1 MSERRKIPGSDS
13 PTLAEGAPGTPG
25 PLEDTARGVKER
37 LDLPT
42 VSESQPRRWPGAG
55 AEPPPLPTSVDPGLP
70 EMRLADDDE
79 RVSPEQ
85 AGRYTVKGVHGRG
98 GQARVLLA
106 FDEHIGRDVAI
117 KELLTEGARDESG
130 SYPSS
135 MRSTPGMVRF
145 LREARVT
152 AQLEHPNI
160 VPVHEVGR
168 RADGTLYYTMRFVR
182 GETLAKKLKACQ
194 GLPDRLKLLGAFWDL
209 CNAIAYAHS
218 RGVVHRDIK
227 PENVMVGEFGETVLL
242 DWGIAKVKGQKD
254 IRARDLEKDLRLMH
268 QGGGKTSD
276 GTAIGTPSYMS
287 PEQARGQIDAID
299 ERSDV
304 WGLGAVLYE
313 ILTGQ
318 PPFPGAVA
326 MEIIVRVGRDPV
338 RPVTEICAAAPR
350 ELVAICHKAL
360 QREPAERYQSARE
373 FASEINAFMTGG
385 KVGAYRYSSL
395 ELLRRFAAQNKAAIV
410 AAGAAVLTIVVA
422 LVLVSLA
429 LRNESFARK
438 SESQAREREA
448 AALAQEHAE
457 RLTAG
462 YHLAQAY
469 AEKAGRLAE
478 DSRFLAAEVFAAAS
492 LLHNPAHP
500 GSPDNQPAFADS
512 HPESRDLRVQAASLV
527 YRGRLHSLLRLQKT
541 LGGPEVFTG
550 VDFSPQEA
558 LLAAGSYDGRVRLWR
573 LPGGEPAGE
582 LEAGLDKVLAV
593 AFSPDG
599 KHIAAG
605 GRNGVV
611 AVWDWPSRKER
622 RLSAG
627 GPAAHAVRFS
637 PDGDE
642 VCAALGDGSVR
653 LWRIDGKAQRR
664 LVAHRGKAS
673 AVAFSPD
680 GQRVVSG
687 GEDGRVRVWSMRSG
701 KPEREL
707 ADRGAEVLSLAFS
720 PDGRRL
726 VAGDNGKKITV
737 WAMDSGAVERTLEG
751 HADGVLALAFSRDGR
766 FLASAGYDKSIRLWE
781 VGTGEL
787 WLANEVHQDFVWGL
801 GFSHDGKHLASASFD
816 RSVRLFE
823 FSPETAL
830 VSLHGHGGEIYGMAF
845 SPDGKRLAT
854 SGWDRSAVVWDLQ
867 TRRPRLRLAGHGEV
881 VDRVVFSP
889 DGALIATACRD
900 RLVRLWD
907 GDSGKLART
916 LRGHGDM
923 VYGAAFSPDGAL
935 LATSGTDR
943 TVRLWEVASGRER
956 RVLQGHREAVDKVV
970 FSPDG
975 RTLASASND
984 LTVRLW
990 DVRTGE
996 QVKVLGGHSDWIS
1009 DVVFSPDG
1017 KRLATSGKD
1026 GKALVWHIE
1035 SGKQVFALSGH
1046 SQWVNSVRYSPD
1058 GKLLA
1063 TGSDDGTVRVW
1074 SAQDGRP
1081 LLIIACRGG
1090 VVAIEFSQDSKLLG
1104 VGDGTVV
1111 RLYPLDFSALD
1122 GDPRELLRQGE
1133 ETLGL
1138 RLDGFRLAGRP

>member
-1 MSERRKIPGSDS
+1 VTERRKVPDS
-13 PTLAEGAPGTPG
+13 EAPTLAGDGPAAPG
-25 PLEDTARGVKER
+25 PLEDTARGVRER

-42 VSESQPRRWPGAG
+42 MSDDLPLWPGAG
-55 AEPPPLPTSVDPGLP
+55 AAPPPLPTSVDPGLP
-70 EMRLADDDE
+70 AMQLADDDE
-79 RVSPEQ
+79 RVSLEQ
-85 AGRYTVKGVHGRG
+85 AGRYTVKKVHGRG

-117 KELLTEGARDESG
+117 KELLTEPGRDGSG
-130 SYPSS
+130 SVPSS
-135 MRSTPGMVRF
+135 LRSTPGMVRF

-168 RADGTLYYTMRFVR
+168 REDGTLYYTMRFVR
-182 GETLAKKLKACQ
+182 GETLAKKLKSCR
-194 GLPDRLKLLGAFWDL
+194 GLSERLKLLGAFWDL

-287 PEQARGQIDAID
+287 PEQARGEIDAID

-318 PPFPGAVA
+318 PPFPGDVA
-326 MEIIVRVGRDPV
+326 MEIIARVGRDPV
-338 RPVTEICAAAPR
+338 RPVAEVCPAAPR
-350 ELVAICHKAL
+350 ELSAICEKAL
-360 QREPAERYQSARE
+360 RREPAQRYQSARE
-373 FASEINAFMTGG
+373 FAAEINAYMTGG

-395 ELLRRFAAQNKAAIV
+395 ELLKRFAAQNKAAIA
-410 AAGAAVLTIVVA
+410 AAGAALLIIVAA

-429 LRNESFARK
+429 LRNESQARK
-438 SESQAREREA
+438 NESQAREREA

-457 RLTAG
+457 RLIAG

-469 AEKAGRLAE
+469 AEKAARLAE
-478 DSRFLAAEVFAAAS
+478 DSRFLAAAVFGAAS

-500 GSPDNQPAFADS
+500 GSPDHVPTFAES
-512 HPESRDLRVQAASLV
+512 HLESRDLRVQAASLV
-527 YRGRLHSLLRLQKT
+527 FRGRLHSLLRLEKT
-541 LGGPEVFTG
+541 VVGDEVFTG
-550 VDFSPQEA
+550 VAFSPKNPV
-558 LLAAGSYDGRVRLWR
+558 LAAAGYDGKVRLWR
-573 LPGGEPAGE
+573 VPDGGPAGE
-582 LEAGLDKVLAV
+582 LEAGLDKVLAL
-593 AFSPDG
+593 AFAPDG
-599 KHIAAG
+599 VTIAAG
-605 GRNGVV
+605 GRNGTV
-611 AVWDWPSRKER
+611 AGWEGSARAER
-622 RLSAG
+622 RLSSK
-627 GPAAHAVRFS
+627 GPPVQALRFS
-637 PDGDE
+637 PRGDE
-642 VCAALGDGSVR
+642 LAAALADGSVR
-653 LWRIDGKAQRR
+653 VFRSDGSAQRR
-664 LVAHRGKAS
+664 LAAHRGKAN

-680 GQRVVSG
+680 GRWLATG
-687 GEDGRVRVWSMRSG
+687 GEDGRVRLWSLPGG
-701 KPEREL
+701 KSERDI
-707 ADRGAEVLSLAFS
+707 AGTGAEVLSLAFS

-726 VAGDNGKKITV
+726 AVGDNGKKIHL
-737 WAMDSGAVERTLEG
+737 WNMDAGVRERILEG
-751 HADGVLALAFSRDGR
+751 HSDGVLALAFSRDGR

-781 VGTGEL
+781 ADTGEL
-787 WLANEVHQDFVWGL
+787 WLANEVHQNFVWGL
-801 GFSHDGKHLASASFD
+801 DFSADGQYLASASFD
-816 RSVRLFE
+816 RTVRWFR
-823 FSPETAL
+823 FSPQTAV

-845 SPDGKRLAT
+845 SPRGELAT
-854 SGWDRSAVVWDLQ
+854 SGWDRSAIVWDLEA
-867 TRRPRLRLAGHGEV
+867 RRPRLRLAGHGDV

-889 DGALIATACRD
+889 DGTLLATACRD

-907 GDSGKLART
+907 AQSGALVRT

-923 VYGAAFSPDGAL
+923 VYGVAFSPDGAS

-943 TVRLWEVASGRER
+943 TVRLWDVASGRAR
-956 RVLQGHREAVDKVV
+956 AAYTGHREAVDKVV

-975 RTLASASND
+975 RILASASND

-990 DVRTGE
+990 DTRTGE
-996 QVKVLGGHSDWIS
+996 QLHVFSGHGDWIS

-1017 KRLATSGKD
+1017 RSLATSSKD
-1026 GKALVWHIE
+1026 GKAVVWDAA
-1035 SGKQVFALSGH
+1035 SGQRRFVLEGH
-1046 SQWVNSVRYSPD
+1046 AQWVNSVRFSPD
-1058 GKLLA
+1058 GRWLA

-1074 SAQDGRP
+1074 SADDGRP
-1081 LLIIACRGG
+1081 QLLIACRSG
-1090 VVAIEFSQDSKLLG
+1090 VVAIEFSPDSKLLG

-1111 RLYPLDFSALD
+1111 RLYPLDFSVLD
-1122 GDPRELLRQGE
+1122 GDPKRLLSLGE
-1133 ETLGL
+1133 EILGL